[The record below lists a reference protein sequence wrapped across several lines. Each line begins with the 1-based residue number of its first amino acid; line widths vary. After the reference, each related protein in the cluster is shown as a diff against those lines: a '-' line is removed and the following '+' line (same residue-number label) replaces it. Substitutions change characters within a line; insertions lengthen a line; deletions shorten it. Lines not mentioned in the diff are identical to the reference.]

1 MSQDKF
7 VYPERYEIKEV
18 CENFIKRRHLNQMMQ
33 EKGIFGISASTGD
46 LSQIMSNCIFDADT
60 IDNLRKNAVQCSNR
74 NNLSGFLITSSTKG
88 LSVKELYEK
97 ARDNSI
103 IKLSKQY
110 KLGMLV
116 KETKN
121 GKDCFKGQLEY
132 EIRRPG
138 RIQFMDRETGSCEF
152 YMFET
157 NNNEWQVEVDGTRS
171 SDGKE
176 VQKLFTQLVDKSIT
190 RIHVLDIDCLKDKQ
204 TIEFF
209 DEIIKRGLPDEW
221 KFQDVVALTF
231 RRGRDEVEEDIE
243 KEGEEKSKPTAL
255 TGIRQA
261 ILEGGNLRDNEFV
274 HKFEE
279 NGCIFSAMTL
289 EYQNTSTPETIHIRA
304 EFKGSP
310 KIFEVSIVNV
320 FENEGVD
327 AKREQSSLPVK
338 KNLEVR
344 TAFWNNARKIYE
356 GLLLKSL

>member
-1 MSQDKF
+1 
-7 VYPERYEIKEV
+7 
-18 CENFIKRRHLNQMMQ
+18 
-33 EKGIFGISASTGD
+33 
-46 LSQIMSNCIFDADT
+46 
-60 IDNLRKNAVQCSNR
+60 
-74 NNLSGFLITSSTKG
+74 
-88 LSVKELYEK
+88 
-97 ARDNSI
+97 
-103 IKLSKQY
+103 
-110 KLGMLV
+110 MLV
-116 KETKN
+116 KETRD
-121 GKDCFKGQLEY
+121 GKDYFKGKLDY

-138 RIQFMDRETGSCEF
+138 RIQFMDKETGSCEF

-157 NNNEWQVEVDGTRS
+157 KNNEWQVEVDGTRS

-231 RRGRDEVEEDIE
+231 RRGRDEVEENIE
-243 KEGEEKSKPTAL
+243 NEDEEKSKTTPL

-289 EYQNTSTPETIHIRA
+289 EYQNASTPETIHIRA

-310 KIFEVSIVNV
+310 KIFEVSIVNI
-320 FENEGVD
+320 FENEGLE
-327 AKREQSSLPVK
+327 AKKEQSSLSVK

-344 TAFWNNARKIYE
+344 TAFWNNARIIYNE
-356 GLLLKSL
+356 IVSKQ